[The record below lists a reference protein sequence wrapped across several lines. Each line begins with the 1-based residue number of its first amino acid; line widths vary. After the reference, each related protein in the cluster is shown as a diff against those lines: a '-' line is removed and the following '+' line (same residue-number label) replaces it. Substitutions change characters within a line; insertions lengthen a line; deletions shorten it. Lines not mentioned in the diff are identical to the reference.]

1 MKKTVFNWREAYER
15 VEQIKGRLNEMAQN
29 LENDKTREDLTDA
42 EKGERKQL
50 LREMEILDMKM
61 RANMATFQVQRAADI
76 EEVNKQM
83 RESIERGQRFELRIA
98 REAFGGNTSGYA
110 DIASSTNPAGVTI
123 DQVVEPLY
131 SRTIL
136 SAIGSPLLTGLKGNH
151 MWPVVE
157 AFAASVQGESVKL
170 GDTKIPVS
178 KLYAQP
184 QRIGIAIPV
193 TREALTETDDLIR
206 TVCVQYM
213 PMAVAELMN
222 KIMFSKEA
230 VSNATTLVGPFVNI
244 ETKMTK
250 TCAGD
255 APTYKELLALKA
267 LVLSKNIRP
276 EQLCYVMTESTKAEL
291 EATPKWEG
299 SSEPIV
305 DRNGNIAGVPV
316 FTSAYVEEGAVEF
329 GSFKYAPQGMFGDL
343 VFIVDPYSKSRENA
357 IDFVLNA
364 NYSITVLRKEA
375 FALLKPKAS
384 L

>member
-29 LENDKTREDLTDA
+29 LENDKEREDLTDA

-50 LREMEILDMKM
+50 LRELEILEMKM
-61 RANMATFQVQRAADI
+61 RANMATIDVQRQSNL
-76 EEVNKQM
+76 EEVNKQL
-83 RESIERGQRFELRIA
+83 REAIEAGKRFELKIA
-98 REAFGGNTSGYA
+98 CDAFGGNTSGYA
-110 DIASSTNPAGVTI
+110 DITGSTNPAGVTME
-123 DQVVEPLY
+123 QMVEPLY
-131 SRTIL
+131 NRTIL
-136 SAIGSPLLTGLKGNH
+136 SAIGSPLMTGLKGNH
-151 MWPVVE
+151 LWPVVE
-157 AFAASVQGESVKL
+157 TFAASVQGEGVAL
-170 GDTKIPVS
+170 GDTKIPTS

-193 TREALTETDDLIR
+193 TREALTESDDLLR

-213 PMAVAELMN
+213 PVAVAELMN

-230 VSNATTLVGPFVNI
+230 VANATTLVGPFVNI
-244 ETKMTK
+244 AGGMTK

-291 EATPKWEG
+291 EGTPKWEG
-299 SSEPIV
+299 SSEPVV

-329 GSFKYAPQGMFGDL
+329 VSFKYAPQGLFGDF
-343 VFIVDPYSKSRENA
+343 VFIVDPYSQARKNA
-357 IDFVLNA
+357 IDFVLNVD
-364 NYSITVLRKEA
+364 YSITVLRKEA
-375 FALLKPKAS
+375 FALLKPKAGA
-384 L
+384 